1 MCSTASS
8 TSSMAASNSGAAKSW
23 QDRDRRM
30 SGTSSRSRI
39 MEGFN
44 VSPVAATARSSRAS
58 AVRSPRNWVIRQTVT
73 GSRQI
78 ASVHTGV
85 G

>member
-1 MCSTASS
+1 M
-8 TSSMAASNSGAAKSW
+8 
-23 QDRDRRM
+23 
-30 SGTSSRSRI
+30 
-39 MEGFN
+39 
-44 VSPVAATARSSRAS
+44 SPVEAMARSSKAP

-78 ASVHTGV
+78 ASVHTGD